1 MAPLLA
7 LVLIAQTGAAGWL
20 KTIRPMEWTL
30 FTANR
35 TETALVFGKP
45 ARGNFNAEAPRFWIR
60 LETSNQ
66 TPRSSL
72 ALTQFD
78 CIGRRYAVVESTGWD
93 GNNLQGGFTPMPPLP
108 TEPQWEPIVAGSLY
122 DQVLV
127 RFCPAK

>member
-7 LVLIAQTGAAGWL
+7 LALIAQAASGDWL

-30 FTANR
+30 FTANQSA
-35 TETALVFGKP
+35 TALLFGKP
-45 ARGNFNAEAPRFWIR
+45 ARGNFNAQAPRLWIR
-60 LETSNQ
+60 LETARE

-93 GNNLQGGFTPMPPLP
+93 GNNMEGAFTPMPPL
-108 TEPQWEPIVAGSLY
+108 TAEPKWGPILPGSLY